1 MSQSWDPASKA
12 DRCADFSLAALKP
25 ARAGCVINLV
35 KPLKSDDEIRSE
47 LQELIAEAVP
57 EPHQGRRAALL
68 TLADHWA
75 DILRRRRDLR
85 GSED

>member
-1 MSQSWDPASKA
+1 MTESWDSASKA
-12 DRCADFSLAALKP
+12 DRCADFSLATLKP